1 MSLALP
7 RGFWHGES
15 REGGVHTFGL
25 IIISTLNRVSGGLSA
40 KGTSRGG
47 EARQLA
53 EEG

>member
-25 IIISTLNRVSGGLSA
+25 IIISTLTRVSGGLSA

-47 EARQLA
+47 EARQLV